1 MASGNQSVKTPTG
14 WNATQGAWVKTG
26 SSTWSAVDQIYIK
39 TPTGWNNASG
49 QELTQVPYPYIANS
63 QTPYIANGQQ
73 PYIADARQPSEY
85 QHRSPFTY
93 RNPVNAQEPNIR
105 NRQTPFTYQNPVNA
119 QQPNIRNAQNPFTY
133 DARYPANAQ
142 SPSNKQSPFTY
153 DARYPANIQQPVAFR
168 SPFTY
173 RVPYI
178 ANARQPLSARNPFT
192 YNARSAVSYYY
203 PDPFPS
209 GGGGGGG
216 GCFVAGTPILMHDG
230 TTKPIESIVL
240 GDQIKTWGEEGQ
252 GIVEV
257 EKLMSPRPTKVVN
270 LVIANE
276 NGDTVAELGT
286 TKDHP
291 FKLVDG
297 TWGVVDAEYWKE
309 NHSNLENTEQLY
321 GEELNEVNLKVGDKI
336 QSVWG
341 SAVLKDII
349 DTGEEKEVYHILK
362 VGNFYTDGVVAHNF
376 MEEPK
381 TVGEK

>member
-1 MASGNQSVKTPTG
+1 MATGFHRQSMQG
-14 WNATQGAWVKTG
+14 QARATV
-26 SSTWSAVDQIYIK
+26 
-39 TPTGWNNASG
+39 
-49 QELTQVPYPYIANS
+49 NS
-63 QTPYIANGQQ
+63 QA
-73 PYIADARQPSEY
+73 
-85 QHRSPFTY
+85 PFTY
-93 RNPVNAQEPNIR
+93 N
-105 NRQTPFTYQNPVNA
+105 
-119 QQPNIRNAQNPFTY
+119 
-133 DARYPANAQ
+133 ARYPANAQ
-142 SPSNKQSPFTY
+142 QPVTYQSPFTY
-153 DARYPANIQQPVAFR
+153 SARYPANAQQPVTYQSPFTYRVPYIANARQPVAYR

-297 TWGVVDAEYWKE
+297 TWGVVDNEYWKE
-309 NHSNLENTEQLY
+309 SHPQFENTEQMY
-321 GEELNEVNLKVGDKI
+321 GEELNEVNLKVGDKL

-349 DTGEEKEVYHILK
+349 DTGEEKEVYHILEI
-362 VGNFYTDGVVAHNF
+362 GNFYTDGVVAHNMAKQIF
-376 MEEPK
+376 DPGGN
-381 TVGEK
+381 VGEY